1 MKKVLVLNSSLNG
14 EQGNSTKLS
23 QQFVEQLANNQ
34 QISVT
39 TRDLSDN
46 AIAHLTQTEMAAWMT
61 DANERSDEQ
70 KALAAISDD
79 LIAELNDND
88 LIVIGMPMYNFG
100 IPSTFK
106 AWIDRIARAG
116 ITFKYTEQGAVM
128 LAARRRGA
136 DVRIEVWDTGPG
148 IPEAERA
155 LIFEEFQRGPGA
167 DRTDIGGFG
176 LGLSIVKR
184 MADALGHPINFCS
197 RVGHGTLFTVSPPF
211 AATVDTRSTPNT
223 RAGCGRPYGLAG
235 AKVVVID
242 NDATVLEAMQTLLER
257 WSCEARA
264 VPSLAELNSLID
276 EGFRPEI
283 MLADYHLN
291 NSQCGL
297 DAVEYLRTEI
307 DPKLPVIVVT
317 ADHSPTI
324 ADRARTARCDIL
336 LKPVKPAELRALM
349 VHLLA

>member
-79 LIAELNDND
+79 LIAELNDNE

-116 ITFKYTEQGAVM
+116 ITFKYTEQGPVGLIADKKVVV
-128 LAARRRGA
+128 LAARGGLYQGTDMDTQTKYLK
-136 DVRIEVWDTGPG
+136 DVLGFVGMTDVDFIY
-148 IPEAERA
+148 AEGLA
-155 LIFEEFQRGPGA
+155 MPGA
-167 DRTDIGGFG
+167 EQS
-176 LGLSIVKR
+176 LE
-184 MADALGHPINFCS
+184 AAQNEIN
-197 RVGHGTLFTVSPPF
+197 TF
-211 AATVDTRSTPNT
+211 AA
-223 RAGCGRPYGLAG
+223 
-235 AKVVVID
+235 
-242 NDATVLEAMQTLLER
+242 
-257 WSCEARA
+257 
-264 VPSLAELNSLID
+264 
-276 EGFRPEI
+276 
-283 MLADYHLN
+283 
-291 NSQCGL
+291 
-297 DAVEYLRTEI
+297 
-307 DPKLPVIVVT
+307 
-317 ADHSPTI
+317 
-324 ADRARTARCDIL
+324 
-336 LKPVKPAELRALM
+336 AL
-349 VHLLA
+349 

>member
-1 MKKVLVLNSSLNG
+1 MMKKVLVLNSSLNG

-116 ITFKYTEQGAVM
+116 ITFKYTEQGPVGLITDKKVVV
-128 LAARRRGA
+128 LAARGGMYQGTEMDTQTKYLK
-136 DVRIEVWDTGPG
+136 DVLGFVGMTDVNFIY
-148 IPEAERA
+148 AEGLA
-155 LIFEEFQRGPGA
+155 MPGA
-167 DRTDIGGFG
+167 EQ
-176 LGLSIVKR
+176 S
-184 MADALGHPINFCS
+184 
-197 RVGHGTLFTVSPPF
+197 
-211 AATVDTRSTPNT
+211 
-223 RAGCGRPYGLAG
+223 
-235 AKVVVID
+235 
-242 NDATVLEAMQTLLER
+242 LEAAQNKIKAFT
-257 WSCEARA
+257 A
-264 VPSLAELNSLID
+264 SL
-276 EGFRPEI
+276 
-283 MLADYHLN
+283 
-291 NSQCGL
+291 
-297 DAVEYLRTEI
+297 
-307 DPKLPVIVVT
+307 
-317 ADHSPTI
+317 
-324 ADRARTARCDIL
+324 
-336 LKPVKPAELRALM
+336 
-349 VHLLA
+349 